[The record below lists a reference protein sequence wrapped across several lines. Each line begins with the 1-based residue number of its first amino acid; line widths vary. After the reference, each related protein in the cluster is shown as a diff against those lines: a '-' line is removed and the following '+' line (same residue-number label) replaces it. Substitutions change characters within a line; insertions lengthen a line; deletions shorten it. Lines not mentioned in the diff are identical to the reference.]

1 MKKVFKLSFVA
12 ASVLALAACNNGE
25 AKKEEVVA
33 EVKLE
38 TELQKQSYGLG
49 ASIGDFL
56 KQDLESKTEVGFDL
70 DKALIVKGLQES
82 LEGNSKLT
90 EEEIK
95 ELLTKLNQD
104 VAEKQQAAA
113 QEKAESTKAEGA
125 AFLAENTKKE
135 GVITTESGLQY
146 EVIAAGEGKKPL
158 ATDTVEVHYKGTLI
172 NGTEFDSS
180 YTRGEPI
187 TFPLNRVIQGWTE
200 GVQLM
205 AEGAKYKFYIP
216 SNLAYGER
224 ELGKIPANSTLIF
237 EVELLKVVQPEAE
250 KEAASE

>member
-12 ASVLALAACNNGE
+12 ASVLALAACNKE
-25 AKKEEVVA
+25 APKA

-38 TELQKQSYGLG
+38 TEVQKQAYGLG
-49 ASIGDFL
+49 ASIGEFV
-56 KQDLESKTEVGFDL
+56 KKDLEGKTEVGFEL
-70 DKALIVKGLQES
+70 DKALIVAGLEES
-82 LEGNSKLT
+82 LAGKSQLT

-95 ELLTKLNQD
+95 ELLTKLNTE

-113 QEKAESTKAEGA
+113 QAKAEEVKAQGV
-125 AFLAENTKKE
+125 AFLAENGKKD
-135 GVITTESGLQY
+135 GVVTTDSGLQY
-146 EVIAAGEGKKPL
+146 QVISEGEGKKPL

-172 NGTEFDSS
+172 DGTEFDSS
-180 YTRGEPI
+180 YSHGEPI
-187 TFPLNRVIQGWTE
+187 TFPLNRVIKGWTE

-205 AEGAKYKFYIP
+205 AEGSKYKFFIP
-216 SNLAYGER
+216 SELAYGER
-224 ELGKIPANSTLIF
+224 DLGKIPANSTLIF

>member
-12 ASVLALAACNNGE
+12 ASVLALAACNKE
-25 AKKEEVVA
+25 APKA

-38 TELQKQSYGLG
+38 TEVQKQAYGLG

-56 KQDLESKTEVGFDL
+56 KKDLEGKTEVGFVL
-70 DKALIVKGLQES
+70 DKELIVAGLEES
-82 LEGNSKLT
+82 LAGKSKLT

-95 ELLTKLNQD
+95 ELLTKLNTE

-113 QEKAESTKAEGA
+113 QAKAEEVKAQGV
-125 AFLAENTKKE
+125 AFLAENGKKD
-135 GVITTESGLQY
+135 GVVTTDSGLQY
-146 EVIAAGEGKKPL
+146 QVLSEGEGKKPL

-172 NGTEFDSS
+172 DGTEFDSS
-180 YTRGEPI
+180 YSHGEPI
-187 TFPLNRVIQGWTE
+187 TFPLNRVIKGWTE

-205 AEGAKYKFYIP
+205 AEGSKYKFFIP
-216 SNLAYGER
+216 SELAYGER
-224 ELGKIPANSTLIF
+224 DLGKIPANSTLIF